1 MKFSKLKPVFQSA
14 FGLDLRSLA
23 FGRIALAL
31 VILYDLCDRVADLS
45 AHYSDLGLYPV
56 ELAKKVNTVWM
67 LSIHSIDGSYGYQLS
82 IFMIA
87 FISAFMLLVGYKTK
101 WVTPICWFLLMSVQN
116 RNPIICYGA
125 DSVLRMA
132 IFWGMFL
139 PWGKRY
145 AIDALSVA
153 KSEIPKKV
161 AHIGSM
167 AYILQIFFIYFF
179 TAILKDGDPWR
190 TDFTAVYYAM
200 SLDELKTDFTD
211 LLYPHYELMKGLTIA
226 TLIYELLG
234 AFLIFMPNWRIR
246 LFGII
251 GFVLMQIGFWLFLR
265 LGIFPITNI
274 CVLIALI
281 PGECWDLIHNKAK
294 RTKKVLLY
302 YDDDCGFCKKMIRMF
317 SRSCFVRNIDSKA
330 AQTDQQLLTLM
341 NKENSWIVSI
351 DNKQYLRFDA
361 VIAVL
366 KQSYILF
373 PIASILNFAPFRKLG
388 NLIYTTIAKHR
399 HGYCKVPKKPLWTF
413 NQVQYNT
420 LTTVVVSFA
429 LSFTATVNIIS
440 VNKNIKLPEAL
451 DNFSKSVSIKQNW
464 AMFAPYP
471 YKGDGWYVS
480 VAELENGT
488 YYDIMNN
495 QEVNWEKP
503 PKISAQYKTA
513 RWGKFIRNVRKKKF
527 KAILPFYSAFLG
539 REWNRNHPKELHVKK
554 FNLFFIMEK
563 TGEDYEVTL
572 MDKRRLIQ
580 QHYSN

>member
-1 MKFSKLKPVFQSA
+1 MILSKLKPMFQSA

-31 VILYDLCDRVADLS
+31 VIIYDLYDRVCHLT
-45 AHYSDLGLYPV
+45 AHYTDAGLYPV
-56 ELAKKVNTVWM
+56 ELAKKVNSVWM
-67 LSIHSIDGSYGYQLS
+67 LSIHSIDGSYTYQLL
-82 IFMIA
+82 IFIIA
-87 FISAFMLLVGYKTK
+87 FITAFMLLIGYKTK
-101 WVTPICWFLLMSVQN
+101 WITPICWFLLMSVQN

-132 IFWGMFL
+132 IFWGIFL

-145 AIDALSVA
+145 AVDAMSLA
-153 KSEIPKKV
+153 KNEIPKKV

-179 TAILKDGDPWR
+179 TAILKDGAPWR
-190 TDFTAVYYAM
+190 TEFTAVYYAM

-226 TLIYELLG
+226 TLIYEFAG
-234 AFLIFMPNWRIR
+234 AFLLFIPNWRVR
-246 LFGII
+246 LFGVF
-251 GFVLMQIGFWLFLR
+251 GFVLMQLGFWFFMR

-281 PGECWDLIHNKAK
+281 PGELWDMIHYKAK
-294 RTKKVLLY
+294 RNEEVILY
-302 YDDDCGFCKKMIRMF
+302 YDDDCGFCKKMVRMF
-317 SRSCFVRNIDSKA
+317 SRSCFVRNIHIKTTQSDSA
-330 AQTDQQLLTLM
+330 LFDTM
-341 NKENSWIVSI
+341 ERENSWIVSI
-351 DNKQYLRFDA
+351 EGKQYLRFDA
-361 VIAVL
+361 VIEVL
-366 KQSYILF
+366 SKSYILF
-373 PIASILNFAPFRKLG
+373 PIATLLRIPLFRKIG
-388 NLIYTTIAKHR
+388 NKVYKSIAKHR
-399 HGYCKVPKKPLWTF
+399 HGYCKVPRKRKWNF
-413 NQVQYNT
+413 DQINYQT
-420 LTTVVVSFA
+420 LTIIVVSFA
-429 LSFTATVNIIS
+429 LTFTATVNIIS
-440 VNKNIKLPEAL
+440 VNKNIEIPEAL

-495 QEVNWEKP
+495 QVVDWEKP
-503 PKISAQYKTA
+503 AKVSAQYETA
-513 RWGKFIRNVRKKKF
+513 RWGKFIRNVRKKRF
-527 KAILPFYSAFLG
+527 KAILPFYSAYLG
-539 REWNRNHPKELHVKK
+539 RNWNENHPKELHVKK

-563 TGEDYEVTL
+563 TGENYELIL
-572 MDKRRLIQ
+572 MNKRRLIQ